1 MAETRR
7 VMLNVLEVPVVRTVL
22 VLRVPRM
29 LTVLVLMVL
38 GLLGAAPVPS
48 AIVRAQGGRAPDPD
62 LVRLQ
67 RAQQLAWAA
76 YPELRQQG
84 LQFRIDASETA
95 TPRVT
100 IGFAAHD
107 RADVLGLSRPREA
120 QLVVAATFD
129 GADALTGATLGGP
142 LTHAAERRRIRALA
156 SGWTD
161 ALRAEGASYPPDQPA
176 TLLRDLNL
184 RSLATVLGR
193 LTAKGASFQA
203 GTADDGLYWQVAA
216 TTPSGAAV
224 TLGFEP
230 YRGRLVRVGGGAQ

>member
-1 MAETRR
+1 MTRVVR
-7 VMLNVLEVPVVRTVL
+7 RVLEVPVVRTVL
-22 VLRVPRM
+22 VLMVRR
-29 LTVLVLMVL
+29 VLVLVVPL
-38 GLLGAAPVPS
+38 VLGAALVSS
-48 AIVRAQGGRAPDPD
+48 AIVQAQGGRTPDPD

-67 RAQQLAWAA
+67 RAQELAWAA

-176 TLLRDLNL
+176 ALLRDLNL
-184 RSLATVLGR
+184 ASLATVLGR
-193 LTAKGASFQA
+193 LTATGASFQA

-216 TTPSGAAV
+216 ATPSGAAV

>member
-1 MAETRR
+1 
-7 VMLNVLEVPVVRTVL
+7 
-22 VLRVPRM
+22 
-29 LTVLVLMVL
+29 
-38 GLLGAAPVPS
+38 
-48 AIVRAQGGRAPDPD
+48 
-62 LVRLQ
+62 VRLQ

-76 YPELRQQG
+76 YPELHAQG
-84 LQFRIDASETA
+84 LQFRIDGTDAAST
-95 TPRVT
+95 RVT

-176 TLLRDLNL
+176 ALLRDLNL
-184 RSLATVLGR
+184 ASLATVLGR
-193 LTAKGASFQA
+193 LTATGASFQA

-224 TLGFEP
+224 TLGFEA